1 MLGCSSDSLM
11 RISIEDIEFMK
22 FEKVQEL
29 KKKCQKGVEL
39 PQMSAVSVKV
49 TLYKR
54 GSKASELDSDEM
66 LKLKLTALL
75 AENPQLKFDV
85 GFGLRDELEW

>member
-1 MLGCSSDSLM
+1 MG
-11 RISIEDIEFMK
+11 ISIEDIEFMK
-22 FEKVQEL
+22 FENVQEL

-54 GSKASELDSDEM
+54 GSKASELDGDEM
-66 LKLKLTALL
+66 LKEKLTHLL
-75 AENPQLKFDV
+75 AENPQLKFDL
-85 GFGLRDELEW
+85 GFGLSDELEWQLAKDKASK